1 MTKDSSYSISQNYKY
16 EGDDWWSWSI
26 WVNAEEKKMDDIDY
40 VVYTLHPTFNK
51 PVRKI
56 TDRKSKFKLE
66 TEGWGVFTIYA
77 KIVLK
82 TSQEISLSHELHL
95 EYPDGSV
102 NLA

>member
-1 MTKDSSYSISQNYKY
+1 MKKENNYEIGQAYKF
-16 EGDDWWSWSI
+16 EGDDWWSWWI
-26 WVNAEEKKMDDIDY
+26 WVNAEEKKLDEIIH

-77 KIVLK
+77 KIVLR
-82 TSQEISLSHELHL
+82 TGQEISLKHELHL
-95 EYPDGSV
+95 EYPDGSN
-102 NLA
+102 NLP